1 MIGSLNPARIFH
13 QMVQGSVRSYMV
25 KSKPHA
31 PNRTMTQTPYTVTV
45 TIMPENGK
53 STYETKGYFSEGKTL
68 TGLEDGI
75 RAEIMIEALTLRG
88 FEDRIRAK
96 ITIDALTLRGLED
109 GLQAEIM
116 IEALTL
122 RGLEDGI

>member
-45 TIMPENGK
+45 TIMKENGK
-53 STYETKGYFSEGKTL
+53 STYETKGYFSEGKTHGQS
-68 TGLEDGI
+68 TN
-75 RAEIMIEALTLRG
+75 RTMTQ
-88 FEDRIRAK
+88 
-96 ITIDALTLRGLED
+96 THTWS
-109 GLQAEIM
+109 
-116 IEALTL
+116 T
-122 RGLEDGI
+122 